1 MPAPCDANELHKDWQ
16 EEYDDWKECDEATDE
31 LLEDYLRAW
40 ATAELACGGAVA
52 LSETVV
58 GGIFGGAACVVALW
72 DMYDKWDDLMDQT
85 EKCNAQV
92 EKTDAAGEKYRDCVG
107 DHKTDG
113 Q

>member
-1 MPAPCDANELHKDWQ
+1 
-16 EEYDDWKECDEATDE
+16 
-31 LLEDYLRAW
+31 
-40 ATAELACGGAVA
+40 
-52 LSETVV
+52 
-58 GGIFGGAACVVALW
+58 VVALW

-107 DHKTDG
+107 DHKSDS